1 MEEEWKFAE
10 EEVIQVLGLKTIS
23 TGSKGNSYIL
33 KNNNDILLLDLGV
46 TEKEIKKAIDFKIS
60 DVAGCVVSHGHL

>member
-1 MEEEWKFAE
+1 M
-10 EEVIQVLGLKTIS
+10 LSLKTIS

-33 KNNNDILLLDLGV
+33 KNTNDILLLDLGV

-60 DVAGCVVSHGHL
+60 DVSGCVVSHGHL

>member
-1 MEEEWKFAE
+1 MKEEWKFAD

-33 KNNNDILLLDLGV
+33 KNNKDILLLDLGV

>member
-1 MEEEWKFAE
+1 M
-10 EEVIQVLGLKTIS
+10 LSLKTIS

-33 KNNNDILLLDLGV
+33 KSNNDILLLDLGV
-46 TEKEIKKAIDFKIS
+46 TEKGIKKAIDFKIS

>member
-1 MEEEWKFAE
+1 M
-10 EEVIQVLGLKTIS
+10 LGLKTIS

-46 TEKEIKKAIDFKIS
+46 TEKEINKEFGYRKMASEFRSHFLYHEQAAHDNSFLIS
-60 DVAGCVVSHGHL
+60 

>member
-1 MEEEWKFAE
+1 M
-10 EEVIQVLGLKTIS
+10 LSLKTIS